1 MGTST
6 SYSAPPSWG
15 DLKGEVTRA
24 AGEGV
29 VTNDKAGQLL
39 RSFIGHNGGA
49 RTMSGRAGGGRG
61 HAAGSVTSG
70 HAARGVASR
79 LGGFI
84 SDVTRFGLDAALRNA
99 GWADLAGRTVR
110 EILNS
115 LLDRIGGEASTI
127 DDVDARM
134 ALARLQEKYFAEAAT
149 TEELEQLLNAQVDR
163 LDGLLQDYFGFY
175 LYEVFCRVFFERLV
189 QRVGEAKAYS
199 FLNEICDFINS
210 TLANRAAHHNMT
222 EINWGSVEGQAL
234 VSEMMETTL
243 HVFGG

>member
-15 DLKGEVTRA
+15 DLKGDVTRA

-29 VTNDKAGQLL
+29 VTRDKAGELL

-49 RTMSGRAGGGRG
+49 HAMAGRAGGGRG
-61 HAAGSVTSG
+61 HAGGTVASG
-70 HAARGVASR
+70 RAARGVASR

-84 SDVTRFGLDAALRNA
+84 ADVGRFGLDVALQNA
-99 GWADLAGRTVR
+99 GWADLAGRTVQ

-115 LLDRIGGEASTI
+115 LLDRLGGEASTI

-134 ALARLQEKYFAEAAT
+134 ALSRLQDKYFAEAET
-149 TEELEQLLNAQVDR
+149 KEELEQLLNTQVDR
-163 LDGLLQDYFGFY
+163 LDGLLQDFFGFY

-189 QRVGEAKAYS
+189 QRVGEIKAFS
-199 FLNEICDFINS
+199 FLNEIGDFINS
-210 TLANRAAHHNMT
+210 TLANRAAHHNLA
-222 EINWGSVEGQAL
+222 EIDWGSAEGQAL